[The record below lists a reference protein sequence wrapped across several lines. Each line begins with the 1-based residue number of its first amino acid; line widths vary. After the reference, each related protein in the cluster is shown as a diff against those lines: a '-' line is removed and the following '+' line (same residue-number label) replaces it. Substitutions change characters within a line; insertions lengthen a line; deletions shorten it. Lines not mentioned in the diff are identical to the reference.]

1 MNTATKST
9 CTRAW
14 HSSAPACF
22 AKLSQTPTPAPAGW
36 LSLALF
42 SFTPT
47 TRPAGRNSSEIDG
60 NQQNLLSNSCRSTL
74 VKQKP
79 VWKYLKRWKT
89 TSMEDDLNGRQPQ
102 WKTTSMEDDLNGRRP
117 QWKTTSM
124 EDNLNRRRPQR
135 KMSSM

>member
-1 MNTATKST
+1 MIFALSNGPHK
-9 CTRAW
+9 
-14 HSSAPACF
+14 HSYCQAQPNPNSSSSWLAEF
-22 AKLSQTPTPAPAGW
+22 SLILIYSYHPAG
-36 LSLALF
+36 
-42 SFTPT
+42 
-47 TRPAGRNSSEIDG
+47 RPAVRNSSEIDG